1 MELELFCL
9 RLWSAGDNRR
19 RCDWDRLAG
28 RFWCGG
34 GDRRR
39 GWRRCAAR
47 RLPHRRWNTNRRST
61 CIREDR
67 LGRRCFRR
75 RVSRWPFSFLLLV
88 SLRGV
93 ARCLAR
99 HAHRALEIGDGSSR
113 TYRAAFRL
121 LFEAADEICDAL
133 SRSLVGQGPAMSA
146 VVRQAGR
153 VRPHLHSH
161 LWYFCVVD
169 EAMIAVD
176 VASYMKL
183 LERKS
188 D

>member
-1 MELELFCL
+1 
-9 RLWSAGDNRR
+9 
-19 RCDWDRLAG
+19 
-28 RFWCGG
+28 
-34 GDRRR
+34 
-39 GWRRCAAR
+39 
-47 RLPHRRWNTNRRST
+47 
-61 CIREDR
+61 
-67 LGRRCFRR
+67 
-75 RVSRWPFSFLLLV
+75 
-88 SLRGV
+88 
-93 ARCLAR
+93 
-99 HAHRALEIGDGSSR
+99 
-113 TYRAAFRL
+113 
-121 LFEAADEICDAL
+121 
-133 SRSLVGQGPAMSA
+133 MSA